1 MGTTNAKVSK
11 VATHLSDLADAAGG
25 KPRFVSF
32 RTRLAGEVQGR
43 GASKMRRGDHVMEY
57 TLLTGVSYMS
67 MVQRSLAKLQAAMAS
82 PTFVAD
88 TVAALAAAGATD
100 EQSGA
105 AITAT
110 DVIDALT
117 GTARGRKGLLTAY
130 SETLAGVNE
139 STSEHVYDALT
150 VDGDSVPG
158 CKVYVGAGNPSDPKA
173 PVPGTV
179 YLAGVVIASEVVT
192 PSPNGDKLPSK
203 RGAVAVAKAHIER
216 TLDLPARK
224 YRTFRLLPGEA
235 VSLKSGAVAF
245 HGREGDLAVRP
256 GAADIASLT
265 R

>member
-1 MGTTNAKVSK
+1 MSTNALSARVG
-11 VATHLSDLADAAGG
+11 TYLSDLATEAGG
-25 KPRFVSF
+25 KPRFVAFS
-32 RTRLAGEVQGR
+32 TRLAGEVQGR
-43 GASKMRRGDHVMEY
+43 GPAKMRRGDHVMSY
-57 TLLTGVSYMS
+57 TLLTGFSYRS
-67 MVQRSLAKLQAAMAS
+67 MVERSHDALTAAMAS
-82 PTFVAD
+82 PSFVAD
-88 TVAALAAAGATD
+88 TVAAMAAAGVVC

-105 AITAT
+105 AITST

-150 VDGDSVPG
+150 VDGDAVPG

-173 PVPGTV
+173 PIPGTV

-245 HGREGDLAVRP
+245 HGREGGLAVRP

>member
-1 MGTTNAKVSK
+1 MSTNALSARTAV
-11 VATHLSDLADAAGG
+11 HLSDLATAAGG

-32 RTRLAGEVQGR
+32 ATRLAGEVQGA
-43 GASKMRRGDHVMEY
+43 GANKMRRGDHVMSY
-57 TLLTGVSYMS
+57 TLLTGFSYEA
-67 MVQRSLAKLQAAMAS
+67 MVQRSHDTLEAAMAN
-82 PTFVAD
+82 PAFVTD
-88 TVAALAAAGATD
+88 TVAALAASGATD

-105 AITAT
+105 AVTAT

-130 SETLAGVNE
+130 SETLAGTNE

-150 VDGDSVPG
+150 VDGESVPG
-158 CKVYVGAGNPSDPKA
+158 CKVYVGAGNAADPKA
-173 PVPGTV
+173 PIPGTV
-179 YLAGVVIASEVVT
+179 YLAGVVIASQVVT
-192 PSPNGDKLPSK
+192 PSANGDKLPSK
-203 RGAVAVAKAHIER
+203 RGAVAVAKDHIER

-256 GAADIASLT
+256 GAAEIATLT